1 MKVTAIIPA
10 AGIGKRMN
18 AKKQFLEIA
27 GLPVLVHT
35 VKVMNECQVIDE
47 IIIAVPKDDIES
59 TKELV
64 KDFVKVKAVVVGG
77 EERQDSV
84 YNGLKAVEAES
95 VDDIIVIHDAA
106 RPLITKEIISSAV
119 MEAKVSKAVIV
130 GVPAKDTIKM
140 VSEDNEVID
149 TLERNKIWLI
159 QTPQVFH
166 YTLIKEAYDRAEKVG
181 YRATDDS
188 RLVER
193 LGIKVKVVMGSY
205 DNIKITTKE
214 DLHVAQVILNGRTK

>member
-18 AKKQFLEIA
+18 AKKQFLEIS

-47 IIIAVPKDDIES
+47 IVIAVPGDDIES
-59 TKELV
+59 TKELI
-64 KDFVKVKAVVVGG
+64 KDFVKVKAVITGG

-84 YNGLKAVEAES
+84 YNGIKAVDPES
-95 VDDIIVIHDAA
+95 DEDLIVIHDAA
-106 RPLITKEIISSAV
+106 RPLITKELISAAV

-130 GVPAKDTIKM
+130 GVPSKDTIKM
-140 VSEDNEVID
+140 VSENNEVVE

-159 QTPQVFH
+159 QTPQVFN
-166 YTLIKEAYDRAEKVG
+166 YSLIKEAYDRADKVG

-214 DLHVAQVILNGRTK
+214 DLHVAQAILNGRV

>member
-10 AGIGKRMN
+10 AGMGKRMN

-47 IIIAVPKDDIES
+47 MIIAVPSDDLES
-59 TKELV
+59 TKELL
-64 KDFVKVKAVVVGG
+64 KDFVKVKAVIVGG

-84 YNGLKAVEAES
+84 HNGIKAIVAES
-95 VDDIIVIHDAA
+95 DEDLIVIHDAA
-106 RPLITKEIISSAV
+106 RPLITKELISAAV
-119 MEAKVSKAVIV
+119 MEAKVSKAVII
-130 GVPAKDTIKM
+130 GVPSKDTVKM
-140 VSEDNEVID
+140 ISDKNEVVE

-159 QTPQVFH
+159 QTPQVFR
-166 YTLIKEAYDRAEKVG
+166 YSLIKEAYDRADRVG

-205 DNIKITTKE
+205 ENIKITTKE
-214 DLHVAQVILNGRTK
+214 DLHIAQVILNGRA